1 MPKHEDLG
9 IARGGRSAQQK
20 EAAQHLTED
29 QVQQSQTHD
38 H

>member
-1 MPKHEDLG
+1 MTKHEDLG
-9 IARGGRSAQQK
+9 IVRGGRAAQQK
-20 EAAQHLTED
+20 EAAQQPTED